1 MILMI
6 FVLLSNLMPP
16 PTTEERRIDI
26 VFWNVEN
33 FFDYFDDGLGASDS
47 EFSSR
52 GERRWTRKRFL
63 SKCLSIS
70 KALFIIGDRH
80 GRMPDIVA
88 LAEVENRQVLRR
100 LLDETPLWKHG
111 YRMVHYE
118 SPDPR
123 GIDCALLY
131 RPERIVL
138 TGSRPCRIEEFRTRD
153 ILLAQFVTSEG
164 DSLAVTVNHHPSKYG
179 GESSNVR
186 RKKAIGRL
194 CSLSDTLRMQ
204 GWNNVVAVGDFNDTP
219 GSDIYREMG
228 SMWQN
233 LALPLSL
240 KGIGSIRFDGAWQLI
255 DQCFVSMSLAGKA
268 EMEVCTIPFLMVKDS
283 SHPGMKPLRTYSG
296 PRYLGGVSDHCPIFV
311 SVGF

>member
-1 MILMI
+1 MI
-6 FVLLSNLMPP
+6 FLLLSSFPLPP
-16 PTTEERRIDI
+16 AADESGIDM

-33 FFDYFDDGLGASDS
+33 FFDYFDDGSSASDS

-52 GERRWTRKRFL
+52 GERHWTKKRFL
-63 SKCLSIS
+63 TKCAMIS
-70 KALFIIGDRH
+70 KAVFMVGENH

-88 LAEVENRQVLRR
+88 LAEVENRLVLRK

-111 YRMVHYE
+111 YEIVHYE

-131 RPERIVL
+131 RPERL
-138 TGSRPCRIEEFRTRD
+138 TLAASRPCRIDGFRTRD
-153 ILLAQFVTSEG
+153 ILLAQFVTSGG

-179 GESSNVR
+179 GESSRSR
-186 RKKAIGRL
+186 RQMAIERL

-204 GWNNVVAVGDFNDTP
+204 GWSNIVAVGDFNDTP
-219 GSDIYREMG
+219 DADIYEGMESR
-228 SMWQN
+228 WRN
-233 LALPLSL
+233 LSFPLSL

-255 DQCFVSMSLAGKA
+255 DQCLVSEAMDGKA
-268 EMEVCTIPFLMVKDS
+268 EMEVCMIPFLMTNDS
-283 SHPGMKPLRTYSG
+283 AHPGMKPLRTYSG

-311 SVGF
+311 SVAF